1 MEAVCAHAGGR
12 AHSMTLSIRVE
23 RTEKRKFRT
32 QNGVIGGCMLR
43 YCVQLLE
50 SGRTTSKLFLLY
62 AVYASTTPYIHPQSP
77 QPLKP
82 VEGGRALKT
91 KETYK
96 IGRTVTP
103 YKRSGRREYQKG
115 RGSRAPHTRTRRVEA
130 RSTRPTTAEP
140 RAGMW
145 RDLVRD
151 LAPSRRRARS
161 RTADAGAELALGGTG
176 GRSGRTAR
184 SWDTAG
190 GGEGRRARG
199 AGTPP
204 LARIL

>member
-1 MEAVCAHAGGR
+1 
-12 AHSMTLSIRVE
+12 
-23 RTEKRKFRT
+23 
-32 QNGVIGGCMLR
+32 
-43 YCVQLLE
+43 
-50 SGRTTSKLFLLY
+50 
-62 AVYASTTPYIHPQSP
+62 
-77 QPLKP
+77 
-82 VEGGRALKT
+82 
-91 KETYK
+91 
-96 IGRTVTP
+96 
-103 YKRSGRREYQKG
+103 
-115 RGSRAPHTRTRRVEA
+115 
-130 RSTRPTTAEP
+130 
-140 RAGMW
+140 MW

-204 LARIL
+204 TCTYLMIYRIAFAFLYFEEANVYMCQMDVFGCGPPRLLRLHRDTEGGRRGALRRVLTRRALGHWQIGMPCEDQSGARLQAAGCSLLGPGDNAVELPRPDQ